1 MPRHEKRAGDIL
13 GHGLLQP
20 PWNWGWWGRRGGCFR
35 PPAFGGWR
43 GGGLVWGPQQ
53 TRRDTCRPLQAWSFV
68 GQLCMCSK
76 WALPAR
82 RHWGAHFM
90 VSPLTAVAHSPLL
103 ECASRARWQAVC
115 VCVCV
120 PKALLPKHRGR
131 EQWKSRSTL
140 PPNSVSA
147 NYDLELRSVWHV
159 DPRIELFAQFGCC
172 SAALG
177 CAQQDLVLGASKSFN
192 KCGS

>member
-1 MPRHEKRAGDIL
+1 MRTSVFCWLGIQSVCSPVPRHEKRAGDIL

-35 PPAFGGWR
+35 PLAFGGWR
-43 GGGLVWGPQQ
+43 GGGLVWGPQH

-103 ECASRARWQAVC
+103 ECAPRARWQAM
-115 VCVCV
+115 
-120 PKALLPKHRGR
+120 
-131 EQWKSRSTL
+131 QWAQL
-140 PPNSVSA
+140 Q
-147 NYDLELRSVWHV
+147 LRSACYVV
-159 DPRIELFAQFGCC
+159 ISVMCQRTACF
-172 SAALG
+172 S
-177 CAQQDLVLGASKSFN
+177 CAPKSLAGRACVTRVLGAL
-192 KCGS
+192 

>member
-1 MPRHEKRAGDIL
+1 MFALPCLVTKSGRATSSATVSSSPRGTGAGGD
-13 GHGLLQP
+13 GG
-20 PWNWGWWGRRGGCFR
+20 GGCFR

-82 RHWGAHFM
+82 RQWGAHFM

-103 ECASRARWQAVC
+103 ECAPRARWQAM
-115 VCVCV
+115 
-120 PKALLPKHRGR
+120 
-131 EQWKSRSTL
+131 QWAQL
-140 PPNSVSA
+140 Q
-147 NYDLELRSVWHV
+147 LRSACYVV
-159 DPRIELFAQFGCC
+159 ISVMSQRTACF
-172 SAALG
+172 S
-177 CAQQDLVLGASKSFN
+177 CAPKSLAGRACVSRVLGTL
-192 KCGS
+192 

>member
-1 MPRHEKRAGDIL
+1 M
-13 GHGLLQP
+13 
-20 PWNWGWWGRRGGCFR
+20 
-35 PPAFGGWR
+35 
-43 GGGLVWGPQQ
+43 WGPQQ

-103 ECASRARWQAVC
+103 ECAPRARWQAMQWAQLQLRSACYVVISVMSQRTVC

-120 PKALLPKHRGR
+120 KCPAAKIVFSSLNGHLFLP
-131 EQWKSRSTL
+131 
-140 PPNSVSA
+140 
-147 NYDLELRSVWHV
+147 
-159 DPRIELFAQFGCC
+159 
-172 SAALG
+172 
-177 CAQQDLVLGASKSFN
+177 
-192 KCGS
+192 